1 MLLHFIRHQRMKL
14 FSKLLPLPG
23 ILFTSS
29 VLCAGDSLNVKTI
42 SMELAKDIAVESIK
56 ACRKNG
62 YQVSAVVVDRNGLIQ
77 ASLRD
82 DLASRFTLQIAEE
95 KANSVILSGQNSGT
109 FRKNRG
115 EIRQELNHMDGLI
128 IMQGAL
134 PIEIAG
140 SRIGAIG
147 VSGAPGGEKDEACAQ
162 QALDVL
168 SERLEFAE

>member
-1 MLLHFIRHQRMKL
+1 MNT
-14 FSKLLPLPG
+14 FSKSLSLLS
-23 ILFTSS
+23 ILYAPAA
-29 VLCAGDSLNVKTI
+29 LYAGDSLTVKTI
-42 SMELAKDIAVESIK
+42 SMALAQDIAIESIR

-77 ASLRD
+77 VALRD

-95 KANSVILSGQNSGT
+95 KANSVILSGQNSGE
-109 FRKNRG
+109 FRKSRND
-115 EIRQELNHMDGLI
+115 IRPELNHIDGLI

-162 QALDVL
+162 QALDKF
-168 SERLEFAE
+168 SERMEFAE